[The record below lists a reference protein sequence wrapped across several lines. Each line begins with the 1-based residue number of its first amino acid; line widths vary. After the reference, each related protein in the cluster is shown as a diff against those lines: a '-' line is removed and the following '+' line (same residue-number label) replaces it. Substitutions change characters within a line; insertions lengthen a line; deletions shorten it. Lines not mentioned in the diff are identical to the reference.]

1 MNKSA
6 KTSINKNKV
15 PYLFTHTR
23 LWKVGST
30 NLDIG
35 GGKYDTATK
44 YLDEKYSIT
53 NVIYDPYNRTE
64 EENRKAL
71 EKPKYTTCTISNVLN
86 VIHSELE
93 RRKVLEL
100 AKEKASR
107 YVFITIYEGDGTGIS
122 SETQTNMKMCE
133 YFKEINDVFNKEPI
147 RVKNRVIIVNVGI
160 DGL

>member
-6 KTSINKNKV
+6 KTSINKHKI

-23 LWKVGST
+23 LWKVNST

-35 GGKYDTATK
+35 GGQYDTATK
-44 YLDEKYSIT
+44 YLEDKYLIT

-64 EENRKAL
+64 EENQKAL

-86 VIHSELE
+86 VIHSKEE

-100 AKEKASR
+100 AKEKASN
-107 YVFITIYEGDGTGIS
+107 YVFITIYEGDGTGIP

-133 YFKEINDVFNKEPI
+133 YFKEINDVFNKNLVS
-147 RVKNRVIIVNVGI
+147 VKNKVIIVNVGI
-160 DGL
+160 GD